1 MATATK
7 TTAVKKTA
15 APVIAKKTSIAVK
28 PRPAKK
34 AAPVKPR
41 SDYKPGARVKVKRKT
56 GEIAKGFVTGVN
68 QTPTGKFIAVNIGDK
83 KTPLIVQARPAAVTG
98 F

>member
-7 TTAVKKTA
+7 TPAVKKTA
-15 APVIAKKTSIAVK
+15 APVKKTPVVAKKAPT
-28 PRPAKK
+28 KK
-34 AAPVKPR
+34 AAAPVKPR

-83 KTPLIVQARPAAVTG
+83 KNPNIVQARPAAVTG